1 MIKRFLKII
10 YIIVLFLF
18 IFFIFKNYFSE
29 SNIKEIN
36 KNRSNLENSLDRNLS
51 NLPVLKNDTKDIIE
65 YNLNIN
71 IDNAIKKK
79 RNFWQLLEKNF
90 LPLHDA

>member
-79 RNFWQLLEKNF
+79 KKF
-90 LPLHDA
+90 LAIT

>member
-79 RNFWQLLEKNF
+79 RNFWQLLEKNE
-90 LPLHDA
+90 